1 MRASMSWERFK
12 LKPMMGC
19 KMNIVK
25 KIMADKF
32 HSESS
37 EGVDA
42 VLRRM
47 VKSLGNPPGSFAEV
61 LDVSE
66 NTIKTWRRRGEISP
80 RYLSGFAKAHRVSL
94 DYLLRGELVQ
104 NEPLEAG
111 QASGKPVAENGGA
124 VQFYKFAGVSEPVC
138 GPAIAENI
146 LSACHKACG
155 SVYGEDF
162 NGRPAS
168 EQMAYAAD
176 LYNLLV
182 KISAQNGG
190 VEQMA
195 RLEVS
200 GIAELL
206 NVLVRLGWVRKFPPL
221 PPSLFF

>member
-1 MRASMSWERFK
+1 MYASMSWVVFQIET
-12 LKPMMGC
+12 MMGC

-25 KIMADKF
+25 KKMADKF

-47 VKSLGNPPGSFAEV
+47 VKSLGNPPGGFAEV

-80 RYLSGFAKAHRVSL
+80 RYLSGFAKAHRLSL
-94 DYLLRGELVQ
+94 DFLLRGARVQ
-104 NEPLEAG
+104 DEPQE
-111 QASGKPVAENGGA
+111 SMSEPGKPFTSERATA
-124 VQFYKFAGVSEPVC
+124 QFYKAEVS
-138 GPAIAENI
+138 GPACDPPINGNI
-146 LSACHKACG
+146 LTACHAACS

-162 NGRPAS
+162 NGLPAS
-168 EQMAYAAD
+168 DQMTYAAD

-190 VEQMA
+190 VDQMA
-195 RLEVS
+195 RLESS
-200 GIAELL
+200 GIASLL
-206 NVLVRLGWVRKFPPL
+206 SVFIRLGWVRKFPPL
-221 PPSLFF
+221 PPSLLFD